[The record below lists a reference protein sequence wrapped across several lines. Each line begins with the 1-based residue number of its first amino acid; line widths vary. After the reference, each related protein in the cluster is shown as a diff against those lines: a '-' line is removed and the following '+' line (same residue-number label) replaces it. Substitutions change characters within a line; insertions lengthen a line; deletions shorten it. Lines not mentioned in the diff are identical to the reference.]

1 MERAS
6 VARRAFDVASRCINR
21 ADEILEQHP
30 VSAVRLLA
38 VGVDVA
44 AAVGGVARNFAT
56 AAPTIEIVTQFI
68 GQNGQLLEAPPEIT
82 SVEQAEAI
90 IAEYEAER
98 SERGLPLDWPR
109 ERPPPKGCLP
119 VRGETVNGDSAKP
132 E

>member
-1 MERAS
+1 MK
-6 VARRAFDVASRCINR
+6 
-21 ADEILEQHP
+21 LP
-30 VSAVRLLA
+30 VTLSDNAHGGLGVIYRTDNGELALRPHA

-56 AAPTIEIVTQFI
+56 AAPNIEIVTQFI

-90 IAEYEAER
+90 IAEYKAER